1 MTCPL
6 ADKIQKDMV
15 SAMKTKDELR
25 LGALRML
32 KTSMQ
37 LASSEKGRAG
47 DLTEDDIQALVRR
60 GVKQREEAAEL
71 YKKGGAEDRA
81 RKELEEARVLSEYL
95 PAQLD
100 DAALKE
106 IVSGVIASLG
116 ASTPKDIGRVMSG
129 AMKEVSGRADGKR
142 IKEIARQILN

>member
-1 MTCPL
+1 MSCPL
-6 ADKIQKDMV
+6 ADRIQKDMV

-25 LGALRML
+25 LGTLRML

-47 DLTEDDIQALVRR
+47 GLTDEDVQVLVRR

-81 RKELEEARVLSEYL
+81 QKELEEASVLSEYL

-100 DAALKE
+100 DSALE
-106 IVSGVIASLG
+106 NIVAGVISSLG
-116 ASTPKDIGRVMSG
+116 ASGQKDMGRVMGG
-129 AMKEVSGRADGKR
+129 AMKEVSGRADGR
-142 IKEIARQILN
+142 RVKEAVQRLLR